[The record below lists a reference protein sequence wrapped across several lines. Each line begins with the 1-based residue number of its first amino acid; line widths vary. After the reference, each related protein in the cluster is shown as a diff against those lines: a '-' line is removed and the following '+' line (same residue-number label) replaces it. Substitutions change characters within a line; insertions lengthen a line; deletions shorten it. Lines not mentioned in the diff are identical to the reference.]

1 MPEWERQSARAVA
14 DLIVR
19 FVEESGSGT
28 SKLTREQRGQFV
40 ATAWLAQMYKH
51 FSEPKPS
58 YVSPWADL
66 PAWQQDTDS
75 DIFGVIEQAVRTES
89 S

>member
-1 MPEWERQSARAVA
+1 MPDWERQSAKAVA
-14 DLIVR
+14 GLVAQ

-40 ATAWLAQMYKH
+40 ATAWLAQMHKH
-51 FSEPKPS
+51 FSDPKPS

-66 PAWQQDTDS
+66 PAWQQETDS
-75 DIFGVIEQAVRTES
+75 DIFVVIEQAVRAGS